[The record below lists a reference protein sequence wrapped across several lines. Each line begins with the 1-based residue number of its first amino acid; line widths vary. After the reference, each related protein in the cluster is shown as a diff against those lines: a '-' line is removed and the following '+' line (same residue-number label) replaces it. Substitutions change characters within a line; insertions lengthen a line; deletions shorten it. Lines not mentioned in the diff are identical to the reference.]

1 MDGVPDISLLSG
13 WAFASFVA
21 ITVVMSVIKGAL
33 VPGPTHEAMRTDRDY
48 YREELR
54 KQTAALLDL
63 PHAVADLQTIDQ
75 LQRGLSRR
83 PDPRQGTTP

>member
-48 YREELR
+48 YRDKLR
-54 KQTAALLDL
+54 EQTNYLLTNVQ
-63 PHAVADLQTIDQ
+63 AYADLQTVEK
-75 LQRGLSRR
+75 LSRGFAEKR
-83 PDPRQGTTP
+83 DQGAAP